1 MSVTAMIRL
10 KNSSRVGKSVT
21 EQTYPRWW
29 KMSGRRFKLIL
40 KCFSVLWIISSLLW
54 FIWLVN
60 TQFLF
65 WFIRLRL
72 FVLDRS
78 VWTREFWFWTGD
90 QLTCDSSATVSFIF
104 IRIWTLSFTLQL
116 SLSLVSDF
124 HSFKRLHQHCRTQTA
139 PEQNLTPAVSHSPS
153 VVYILWATRPAR
165 YVSCFCQCCGGAA
178 CSGTQDD
185 NEAAE
190 REVKQQDRFSR
201 QPPSEATVPSGIF
214 GLIEEPGTRK
224 QTDKH
229 GVRVA
234 AGGDVPVQEGGS

>member
-21 EQTYPRWW
+21 EQTFDD
-29 KMSGRRFKLIL
+29 G
-40 KCFSVLWIISSLLW
+40 KCLDEGLNSSSNVFLSCEL
-54 FIWLVN
+54 FLHCFRLFDSS

-90 QLTCDSSATVSFIF
+90 QLMCDSSATVSFIF

-116 SLSLVSDF
+116 SLSLISDF